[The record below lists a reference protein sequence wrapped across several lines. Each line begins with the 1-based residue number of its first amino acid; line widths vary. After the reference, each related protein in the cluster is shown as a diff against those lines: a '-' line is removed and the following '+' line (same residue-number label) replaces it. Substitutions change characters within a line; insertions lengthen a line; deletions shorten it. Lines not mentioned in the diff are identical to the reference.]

1 MTARTAQLLRE
12 LQKLTKP
19 DGGKKNIYV
28 NVYITHGGRSDA
40 GSALAQCT
48 NIEEKN
54 MFASC
59 SLIYLYIRVLLLRNR
74 STLYKR
80 AVDIF
85 TSTIKALTELR
96 CGFPVHRLVNS
107 QYAIVFP
114 HPFIC
119 IWFINKWE
127 NNFYVRWMLLEFSL
141 YVN

>member
-1 MTARTAQLLRE
+1 MLTFTLHTAGAAMRAR
-12 LQKLTKP
+12 
-19 DGGKKNIYV
+19 
-28 NVYITHGGRSDA
+28 
-40 GSALAQCT
+40 LAQCT

-59 SLIYLYIRVLLLRNR
+59 SLIYIYIRVLLLRNR

-107 QYAIVFP
+107 QYAILFP
-114 HPFIC
+114 HQFSC
-119 IWFINKWE
+119 LYGLLINEKIIFMFVDCW
-127 NNFYVRWMLLEFSL
+127 
-141 YVN
+141 

>member
-1 MTARTAQLLRE
+1 MTARTAQLRE

-19 DGGKKNIYV
+19 DGEKKNIYV
-28 NVYITHGGRSDA
+28 NVFITHGGRSDA

-59 SLIYLYIRVLLLRNR
+59 SLIYIRVLLLRNR

-114 HPFIC
+114 HQFMC
-119 IWFINKWE
+119 IYGLLINEKMIFMFVECW
-127 NNFYVRWMLLEFSL
+127 
-141 YVN
+141 